1 MTSAGKNPVTG
12 HKLTPF
18 YRIVVLALGL
28 LWTAGCDPLEEPG
41 ETAGVVLG
49 QIDGGQAVLET
60 KGSEAGSVQG
70 DSTTAMDAGD
80 ICPKAGY
87 LCADPEIQ
95 QPLRVLRWPDD
106 TNVISVWLPLPP
118 GISHG
123 SALELQKAAARGL
136 EAWDGHPFP
145 LSIRTRVVGPPPDV
159 RVEWDAG
166 LGGGQLGRARVQ
178 WSVRGSEIQVRV
190 LGLSLATRHPGA
202 PEKELDPRSVELVAA
217 HEMGH
222 VLGLPHSDDP
232 RDVMYPRNTA
242 RHLSTRDYRTLEAL
256 YSLPNGAEIR

>member
-1 MTSAGKNPVTG
+1 MTSAGINTATG

-18 YRIVVLALGL
+18 SPIVVLALGL
-28 LWTAGCDPLEEPG
+28 MWTSGCGPSKEPE

-49 QIDGGQAVLET
+49 QIDGGQAAVET
-60 KGSEAGSVQG
+60 DGPEAGSVQG
-70 DSTTAMDAGD
+70 HSDTALDAGD
-80 ICPKAGY
+80 VCPRAGY
-87 LCADPEIQ
+87 LCADPDIQ

-106 TNVISVWLPLPP
+106 TNVIRVWLPLPP
-118 GISHG
+118 GLSHG

-145 LSIRTRVVGPPPDV
+145 LSIRTRAVGPQPDV
-159 RVEWDAG
+159 KVEWDAG
-166 LGGGQLGRARVQ
+166 LGGGQLGRARVR

-202 PEKELDPRSVELVAA
+202 PDMELDPRSVELVAA

-222 VLGLPHSDDP
+222 VLGLSHSDDP